1 MQTVYLAGGCLWSV
15 QYFMNTIPG
24 VVATEAGRANGKTDS
39 LSSPYDGYVEC
50 VKVTYDE
57 QQISAREL
65 TGHLFEIIDPYSINH
80 QGMDYGEK
88 YRTGVYSTDENVLKE
103 ARQFIAERPDAD
115 LIQIEVRPLT
125 QYVPS
130 APEHQNHLERYPE
143 DHYLCSIPWSLL
155 KKYRHNQAVRQPD

>member
-57 QQISAREL
+57 KQISAREL
-65 TGHLFEIIDPYSINH
+65 TGHLF
-80 QGMDYGEK
+80 
-88 YRTGVYSTDENVLKE
+88 
-103 ARQFIAERPDAD
+103 
-115 LIQIEVRPLT
+115 
-125 QYVPS
+125 
-130 APEHQNHLERYPE
+130 
-143 DHYLCSIPWSLL
+143 
-155 KKYRHNQAVRQPD
+155 